1 MICKIFR
8 IPIKYGGHSY
18 TCQSTSYPEVIQFFV
33 PDAGTDPH
41 DVVLR
46 VLEPEE
52 EDDHEDRQC
61 RETPGINCRENI
73 SNSFIIFATE

>member
-1 MICKIFR
+1 M
-8 IPIKYGGHSY
+8 
-18 TCQSTSYPEVIQFFV
+18 STSYPEVIQFFV
-33 PDAGTDPH
+33 PDAGTDPYGPD

-61 RETPGINCRENI
+61 RETPGINCREN
-73 SNSFIIFATE
+73 FFK

>member
-8 IPIKYGGHSY
+8 IPIKYGGQSY
-18 TCQSTSYPEVIQFFV
+18 SFQSSSYPELIQFFV

-41 DVVLR
+41 GPHNVVLR

-52 EDDHEDRQC
+52 EDDNKDREC
-61 RETPGINCRENI
+61 RETPGINCRGDL
-73 SNSFIIFATE
+73 